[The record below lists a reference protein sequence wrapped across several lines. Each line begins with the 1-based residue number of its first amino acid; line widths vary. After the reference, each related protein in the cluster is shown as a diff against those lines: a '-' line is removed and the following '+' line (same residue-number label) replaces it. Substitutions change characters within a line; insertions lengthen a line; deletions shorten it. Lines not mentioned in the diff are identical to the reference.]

1 MAATRSSPT
10 AGTSRS
16 DRPAIDGTGAGR
28 VLEPTGAPPPPD
40 LTPEARRILL
50 RLARAVV
57 AASASARAASID
69 LPAILSSDPPPC
81 LVSPAAAFVTLHRG
95 DELRGCVG
103 SLDIGRALWR
113 NVASAAVSAARD
125 PRLSPV
131 TESEVPA
138 LSIDVSVLGP
148 VVPLADPTAFQ
159 PGLDGLIVER
169 AWSRG
174 LLLPEVATEHGWG
187 VVDMLEG
194 TCWKAGLPADA
205 WQDGHTVV
213 SAFRTT
219 RVSEDESP
227 A

>member
-1 MAATRSSPT
+1 MPF
-10 AGTSRS
+10 
-16 DRPAIDGTGAGR
+16 
-28 VLEPTGAPPPPD
+28 GAPPPPD
-40 LTPEARRILL
+40 LRPEAGLILL

-57 AASASARAASID
+57 GAAASRRAASID
-69 LPAILSSDPPPC
+69 LSAVLPPDLPPC

-95 DELRGCVG
+95 NELRGCVG
-103 SLDIGRALWR
+103 SLDAGRALWR
-113 NVASAAVSAARD
+113 NVASAAVSAAHD
-125 PRLSPV
+125 PRLVPV

-138 LSIDVSVLGP
+138 LSIDVSALGP

-169 AWSRG
+169 DGWRG
-174 LLLPEVATEHGWG
+174 LLLPEVATEHGWD

-205 WQDGHTVV
+205 WRDEHTQV
-213 SAFRTT
+213 SAFRTA
-219 RVSEDESP
+219 RVSENGSM